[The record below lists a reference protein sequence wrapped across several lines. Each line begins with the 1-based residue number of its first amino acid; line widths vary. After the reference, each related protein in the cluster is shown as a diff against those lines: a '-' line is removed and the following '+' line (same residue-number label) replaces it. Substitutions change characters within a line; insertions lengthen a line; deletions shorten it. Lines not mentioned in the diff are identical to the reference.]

1 MKRITPADRID
12 DMMMAGTLDEARALL
27 DRAAQIVRIR
37 EKLAGVE
44 KPKRN
49 RKVKLIEQPPPIAV
63 SR

>member
-12 DMMMAGTLDEARALL
+12 ELLMAGTLDESRALL

-44 KPKRN
+44 KPKRT
-49 RKVKLIEQPPPIAV
+49 RKVKLVEQPPPIAV
-63 SR
+63 NR